1 MVSLQDENRTTLS
14 DLRLIFILV
23 HLILIELKKLFWK
36 ILLDKRF
43 QEVEEQVKFGL
54 FFWIKSP
61 KYT

>member
-1 MVSLQDENRTTLS
+1 MISLQDENRTTLS

-43 QEVEEQVKFGL
+43 QEVEE
-54 FFWIKSP
+54 
-61 KYT
+61 